1 MREVVMKK
9 AAIAMAVLAASL
21 TSTAVWAQGYVSA
34 AAGASRADID
44 CGGTLSCDKNDTA
57 YKIVGGYGFGSGFAA
72 ELGYISFGKAKASAA
87 GARAEVET
95 TGVMLGLAYQ
105 AQFNNQWGGNVR
117 LGAARM
123 KADVTGAV
131 SGFGSAADSDTKTV
145 PYLGL
150 GVNYAFTRN
159 VRAEL
164 SADFSR
170 SEYRGQKNDV
180 QALMVGVRYDF

>member
-1 MREVVMKK
+1 MKLH
-9 AAIAMAVLAASL
+9 AIALAVAAASL
-21 TSTAVWAQGYVSA
+21 ASTAALAQGYVSA
-34 AAGASRADID
+34 AVGGSDSDISCPGGA
-44 CGGTLSCDKNDTA
+44 SCDKSDTA
-57 YKIVGGYGFGSGFAA
+57 YKIVGGYSFGSGFAA
-72 ELGYISFGKAKASAA
+72 ELGYISFGKTKATLVGAK
-87 GARAEVET
+87 AEVET

-131 SGFGSAADSDTKTV
+131 PGFGNSGDSDTKTV

-150 GVNYAFTRN
+150 GVNYAFTKN

-180 QALMVGVRYDF
+180 RALMVGVRYDF